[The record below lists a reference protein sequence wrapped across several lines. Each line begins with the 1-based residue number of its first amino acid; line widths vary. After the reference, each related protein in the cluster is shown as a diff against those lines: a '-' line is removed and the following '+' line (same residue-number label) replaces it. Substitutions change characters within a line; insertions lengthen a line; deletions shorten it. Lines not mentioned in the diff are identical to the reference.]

1 MEQLQRLRKGSKLQL
16 LLADQLGPHF
26 ELEDELLLPIVDS
39 QFSKRN
45 YHRQKAHLIR
55 YAQYARAR
63 DSNVTTVRLS
73 SYRELGDRK
82 DLTSMVGG
90 SSRSFD
96 ALADFLKLEKLTNP
110 GFCSSPNDWADYLA
124 KAGKRLRLEDFYRL
138 QRQRLNLLME
148 AGQPIGGKW
157 NFDEENRLPPPKP
170 GLGLP
175 APYQPIEDELDA
187 KVRLELDE
195 LEKSGKAQF
204 IGVDRPRIFPGDRKQ
219 ALAALSDFITNRL
232 DLFGPYEDAMDHRDW
247 TMAHSMLSV
256 PMNLG
261 LLSPMEVVQA
271 AVDALNQGRARLSS
285 VEGFVRQIIGWRD
298 YVWQLYW
305 HFDENYQNLNE
316 LGAKAEIPAG
326 WQDLTANGI
335 TANCLSSALKDVSER
350 AWSHHIPRLM
360 VLGNTALQRGFDPN
374 AVNDWFIDAF
384 ADGTPWVMPANVI
397 GMSLYA
403 DGGKMSTKPYASGGA
418 YINKMSNYCGS
429 CKFNPT
435 VRVGEDAC
443 PFTAG
448 YWNFLS
454 KNSDRLKSN
463 HRMSQPMAGLKRLT
477 DLEQLLVQEQ
487 NRESL

>member
-1 MEQLQRLRKGSKLQL
+1 MQL

-73 SYRELGDRK
+73 SYRELAGRK

-96 ALADFLKLEKLTNP
+96 ALAVFLKLEKLTNP

-219 ALAALSDFITNRL
+219 ALAALSDFISNRL

-271 AVDALNQGRARLSS
+271 AVDAFIQGRARLAS

-326 WQDLTANGI
+326 WQDLSANGI
-335 TANCLSSALKDVSER
+335 TANCLSSTLKDVSER

-360 VLGNTALQRGFDPN
+360 VLGNTALQRGFDPK

-418 YINKMSNYCGS
+418 YINKMSNYCGA
-429 CKFNPT
+429 CKFKPT

>member
-1 MEQLQRLRKGSKLQL
+1 MQL

-26 ELEDELLLPIVDS
+26 EKEEKLLLPIVDN
-39 QFSKRN
+39 QFFKRN

-55 YAQYARAR
+55 YAQLARAKAA
-63 DSNVTTVRLS
+63 NVELVRLD
-73 SYRELGDRK
+73 SYRDLK
-82 DLTSMVGG
+82 DFQGLTSMVSG

-96 ALADFLKLEKLTNP
+96 SLANSLGLTKLANP
-110 GFCSSPNDWADYLA
+110 GFCSTKDDWNNYLA

-138 QRQRLNLLME
+138 QRTRLGILMVGSE
-148 AGQPIGGKW
+148 PVGGKW

-175 APYQPIEDELDA
+175 TPYRPVEDDLDGQ
-187 KVRLELDE
+187 VRGELDE
-195 LEKSGKAQF
+195 LEKSGKATF
-204 IGVDRPRIFPGDRKQ
+204 IGVDGPRIFPGDREQ
-219 ALAALSDFITNRL
+219 ALAALNDFIVNRL
-232 DLFGPYEDAMDHRDW
+232 DLFGPYEDAMDSRDW

-261 LLSPMEVVQA
+261 LLSPLKVVQA
-271 AVDALNQGRARLSS
+271 AVAAYESGHARLAS

-305 HFDENYQNLNE
+305 HFDQDYQNLNE
-316 LGAKAEIPAG
+316 LGAHTEIPAG
-326 WQDLTANGI
+326 WKDLSAKGI
-335 TANCLSSALKDVSER
+335 EANCLSSTLKDVSQR

-360 VLGNTALQRGFDPN
+360 VLGNTALQRGFDPK

-429 CKFNPT
+429 CRFKPT

-454 KNSDRLKSN
+454 KSSDRLRGN

-477 DLEQLLVQEQ
+477 DLEQLLEQEQ
-487 NRESL
+487 KRESL

>member
-1 MEQLQRLRKGSKLQL
+1 MQL

-26 ELEDELLLPIVDS
+26 ELEEKLLLPIVDN

-45 YHRQKAHLIR
+45 YHRQKAHIIR
-55 YAQYARAR
+55 YAQLARAQA
-63 DSNVTTVRLS
+63 SNVEAVRIE
-73 SYRELGDRK
+73 SYRDLK
-82 DLTSMVGG
+82 DFPGLTSMVSG

-96 ALADFLKLEKLTNP
+96 ALADSLNLTKLENP
-110 GFCSSPNDWADYLA
+110 GFCSSKDDWNAYLA

-138 QRQRLNLLME
+138 QRTRLGILME
-148 AGQPIGGKW
+148 AGEPVGGKW
-157 NFDEENRLPPPKP
+157 NFDEDNRLPPPKP

-175 APYQPIEDELDA
+175 APHRPAEDELD
-187 KVRLELDE
+187 KVVRAELDE
-195 LEKSGKAQF
+195 LERTGRANF
-204 IGVDRPRIFPGDRKQ
+204 IGVDGPRIFPGDRTQ
-219 ALAALSDFITNRL
+219 ALSALSDFITNRL
-232 DLFGPYEDAMDHRDW
+232 DLFGPYEDAMDSRDW

-261 LLSPMEVVQA
+261 LLSPIEVVTA
-271 AVDALNQGRARLSS
+271 AVDAYKAGSARLAS

-305 HFDENYQNLNE
+305 HFDQDYQNLNE
-316 LGAKAEIPAG
+316 LEATTALPAG
-326 WQDLTANGI
+326 WQDLTAKGI
-335 TANCLSSALKDVSER
+335 DANCLSSTLKDVSER

-360 VLGNTALQRGFDPN
+360 VLGNTALQRGFDPR

-429 CKFNPT
+429 CKFKPT

-448 YWNFLS
+448 YWNFLAN
-454 KNSDRLKSN
+454 NSERLKSN

>member
-1 MEQLQRLRKGSKLQL
+1 MQL

-73 SYRELGDRK
+73 SYRELADRK

-219 ALAALSDFITNRL
+219 ALAALSDFISNRL

-261 LLSPMEVVQA
+261 LLSPIEVVQA
-271 AVDALNQGRARLSS
+271 AVDAFIEGRARLAS

-326 WQDLTANGI
+326 WRDLTANGI
-335 TANCLSSALKDVSER
+335 TANCLSSTLKDVSER

-360 VLGNTALQRGFDPN
+360 VLGNTALQRGFDPK

-418 YINKMSNYCGS
+418 YINKMSNYCAS
-429 CKFNPT
+429 CKFKPT

-454 KNSDRLKSN
+454 KNSDRLKNN

>member
-1 MEQLQRLRKGSKLQL
+1 MQL

-39 QFSKRN
+39 QFSKRK

-73 SYRELGDRK
+73 SYRELADRK

-219 ALAALSDFITNRL
+219 ALAALSDFISNRL

-271 AVDALNQGRARLSS
+271 AVDAYIEGRARLAS

-335 TANCLSSALKDVSER
+335 TANCLSSTLKDVSER

-360 VLGNTALQRGFDPN
+360 VLGNTALQRGFDPK

-429 CKFNPT
+429 CKFKPT

>member
-1 MEQLQRLRKGSKLQL
+1 VQLI
-16 LLADQLGPHF
+16 LADQLGPHF
-26 ELEDELLLPIVDS
+26 ELEEKLLLPIVDN

-45 YHRQKAHLIR
+45 YHRQKAHIIR
-55 YAQYARAR
+55 YAQLARAKA
-63 DSNVTTVRLS
+63 SNVEAVRIE
-73 SYRELGDRK
+73 SYRDLK
-82 DLTSMVGG
+82 DFSGLTSMVSG

-96 ALADFLKLEKLTNP
+96 ALADSLNLTKLENP
-110 GFCSSPNDWADYLA
+110 GFCSSKQDWSAYLA

-138 QRQRLNLLME
+138 QRTRLGILME
-148 AGQPIGGKW
+148 AGEPVGGKW
-157 NFDEENRLPPPKP
+157 NFDEDNRLPPPKP

-175 APYQPIEDELDA
+175 APYRPIEDELD
-187 KVRLELDE
+187 KVVRAELDE
-195 LEKSGKAQF
+195 LERTGRAKF
-204 IGVDRPRIFPGDRKQ
+204 IGVDGPRIFPGDRTQ
-219 ALAALSDFITNRL
+219 ALSAMNDFITNRL
-232 DLFGPYEDAMDHRDW
+232 DLFGPYEDAMDSRDW

-261 LLSPMEVVQA
+261 LLSPLEVVTA
-271 AVDALNQGRARLSS
+271 AVDAYKAGSARLAS

-305 HFDENYQNLNE
+305 HFDADYENLNE
-316 LGAKAEIPAG
+316 LEATAELPAG
-326 WQDLTANGI
+326 WQDLTARGI
-335 TANCLSSALKDVSER
+335 DANCLSSTLKDVSER

-360 VLGNTALQRGFDPN
+360 VLGNTALQRGFAPR

-429 CKFNPT
+429 CKFKPT
-435 VRVGEDAC
+435 VRVGADAC
-443 PFTAG
+443 LFTAG
-448 YWNFLS
+448 YWNFLAN
-454 KNSDRLKSN
+454 NSERLKSN

>member
-1 MEQLQRLRKGSKLQL
+1 MQL

-26 ELEDELLLPIVDS
+26 ELEEQLLLPIVDS

-63 DSNVTTVRLS
+63 AANVNLLRLD
-73 SYRELGDRK
+73 SYRDLPETA
-82 DLTSMVGG
+82 DLTSMVSG

-96 ALADFLKLEKLTNP
+96 ALADSLGITKLENP
-110 GFCSSPNDWADYLA
+110 GFCSTKADWQDYLA
-124 KAGKRLRLEDFYRL
+124 VAGKRLRLEDFYRL
-138 QRQRLNLLME
+138 QRRRLGLLME
-148 AGQPIGGKW
+148 AGEPVGGRW

-175 APYQPIEDELDA
+175 HPYRPIEDELDA
-187 KVRLELDE
+187 RVRQELDE
-195 LEKSGKAQF
+195 LERKGKARF
-204 IGVDRPRIFPGDRKQ
+204 IGQDGPRIFPGDREQ
-219 ALAALSDFITNRL
+219 ALAALQDFIVNRL

-261 LLSPMEVVQA
+261 LLSPLEVVQA
-271 AVDALNQGRARLSS
+271 AVGAYHAGTARLAS
-285 VEGFVRQIIGWRD
+285 VEGFIRQIIGWRD

-305 HFDENYQNLNE
+305 HFDEDYQNLNE
-316 LGAKAEIPAG
+316 LGASTEIPAG
-326 WQDLTANGI
+326 WKDLSAEGI
-335 TANCLSSALKDVSER
+335 TANCLASTLRDVSER

-360 VLGNTALQRGFDPN
+360 VLGNTALQRGFDPR

-403 DGGKMSTKPYASGGA
+403 DGGKMSTKPYTSGGA

-429 CKFNPT
+429 CKFKPT

-454 KNSDRLKSN
+454 KNSERLKSN
-463 HRMSQPMAGLKRLT
+463 HRMSQPMAGLRRLT
-477 DLEQLLVQEQ
+477 DLEQLLEQEQ
-487 NRESL
+487 IRESL

>member
-1 MEQLQRLRKGSKLQL
+1 MQL

-26 ELEDELLLPIVDS
+26 ELEEKLLLPIVDN

-45 YHRQKAHLIR
+45 YHRQKAHIIR
-55 YAQYARAR
+55 YAQLARAKASR
-63 DSNVTTVRLS
+63 VEAVRIE
-73 SYRELGDRK
+73 SYRDLK
-82 DLTSMVGG
+82 DFSGLTSMVSG

-96 ALADFLKLEKLTNP
+96 ALADSLNLTKLENP
-110 GFCSSPNDWADYLA
+110 GFCSSKDDWNTYLA

-138 QRQRLNLLME
+138 QRTRLGILME
-148 AGQPIGGKW
+148 AGEPVGGKW
-157 NFDEENRLPPPKP
+157 NFDEDNRLPPPKP

-175 APYQPIEDELDA
+175 AAYRPIEDELD
-187 KVRLELDE
+187 KIVRAELDE
-195 LEKSGKAQF
+195 LERTGRASF
-204 IGVDRPRIFPGDRKQ
+204 IGVDGPRIFPGDRTQ
-219 ALAALSDFITNRL
+219 ALSALSDFIANRL
-232 DLFGPYEDAMDHRDW
+232 DLFGPYEDAMDSRDW

-261 LLSPMEVVQA
+261 LLSPLEVVTA
-271 AVDALNQGRARLSS
+271 AVDAYKSGSARLAS

-305 HFDENYQNLNE
+305 HFDQDYQNLNE
-316 LGAKAEIPAG
+316 LEARTALPAG
-326 WQDLTANGI
+326 WQDLTAKGI
-335 TANCLSSALKDVSER
+335 DANCLSSTLKDVSQR

-360 VLGNTALQRGFDPN
+360 VLGNTALQRGFDPR

-429 CKFNPT
+429 CRFKPT

-448 YWNFLS
+448 YWNFLAN
-454 KNSDRLKSN
+454 NSERLKSN

>member
-1 MEQLQRLRKGSKLQL
+1 MVQL

-26 ELEDELLLPIVDS
+26 QLAEKALLPIVDN

-55 YAQYARAR
+55 YAQLARAK
-63 DSNVTTVRLS
+63 DPNVETVRLS
-73 SYRELGDRK
+73 SYRDLK
-82 DLTSMVGG
+82 DFSGLTSMVGG

-96 ALADFLKLEKLTNP
+96 ALADSLGLSKSANP
-110 GFCSSPNDWADYLA
+110 GFCSNQSDWSAYLA

-138 QRQRLNLLME
+138 QRKRLGILIENAE
-148 AGQPIGGKW
+148 PVGGKW

-175 APYQPIEDELDA
+175 HAYRPEEDELDNQ
-187 KVRLELDE
+187 VRAELDA
-195 LEKSGKAQF
+195 LEQSGKATF
-204 IGVDRPRIFPGDRKQ
+204 IGQDGPRIFPGDRSQ

-232 DLFGPYEDAMDHRDW
+232 DLFGPYEDAMDNRDW

-256 PMNLG
+256 PLNLG
-261 LLSPMEVVQA
+261 LLSPIEVVQA
-271 AVDALNQGRARLSS
+271 AVAAYRAGAARLAS
-285 VEGFVRQIIGWRD
+285 VEGFIRQIIGWRD

-305 HFDENYQNLNE
+305 HFDQDYQNLNE
-316 LGAKAEIPAG
+316 LAANSEIPTG
-326 WQDLTANGI
+326 WQDLSATGI
-335 TANCLSSALKDVSER
+335 DANCLSSTLRDVNER
-350 AWSHHIPRLM
+350 AWTHHIPRLM
-360 VLGNTALQRGFDPN
+360 VLGNTALQRGFDPKS
-374 AVNDWFIDAF
+374 VNDWFIDAF

-403 DGGKMSTKPYASGGA
+403 DGGKMSTKPYAAGGA

-429 CKFNPT
+429 CKFKPT
-435 VRVGEDAC
+435 IRVGEDAC

-454 KNSDRLKSN
+454 NNQDRLKSN
-463 HRMSQPMAGLKRLT
+463 HRMSQPMAGLRRLT
-477 DLEQLLVQEQ
+477 DLEQLLLQEQ